1 MKITQT
7 FTVGRPL
14 PVVWAFFHD
23 IPRVAACVPGAEY
36 LGEKEDGR
44 HSGRVT
50 TKVGPFQ
57 ASFEGEAEVAFDDA
71 AHSVTANGKGVDRKG
86 ASRGKL
92 AMTCT
97 CEAVGDATKVTV
109 DADIQLSGPIAQF
122 GRTSLFN
129 EVAGVLIQSFVQ
141 NAEAQL
147 VPPAPAPLAA
157 GASEPVTSSSSAA
170 PIPAAP
176 KPVSGLSLILA
187 ALKAWLGSLF
197 RGKEAGRNI

>member
-1 MKITQT
+1 MKITQI

-36 LGEKEDGR
+36 LGAKEDRR
-44 HSGRVT
+44 HAGRVT

-57 ASFEGEAEVAFDDA
+57 ASFEGEADVAYDEA

-97 CEAVGDATKVTV
+97 CEAAGDATKVTV

-129 EVAGVLIQSFVQ
+129 EVAGVLVQSFVQ

-147 VPPAPAPLAA
+147 VPPAALAP
-157 GASEPVTSSSSAA
+157 GASEPVTTSSSAA

-176 KPVSGLSLILA
+176 KPVSGLSLIMA
-187 ALKAWLGSLF
+187 ALKAWLGSLV
-197 RGKEAGRNI
+197 RGKEAGRNA

>member
-1 MKITQT
+1 LKITQV

-14 PVVWAFFHD
+14 PVVWDFFHD

-57 ASFEGEAEVAFDDA
+57 ASFEGEAEVTYDEGTHA
-71 AHSVTANGKGVDRKG
+71 VTANGKGVDRKG

-97 CEAVGDATKVTV
+97 CEAAGDATKVTV

-129 EVAGVLIQSFVQ
+129 EVAGVLVQSFVQ
-141 NAEAQL
+141 NTEAQL
-147 VPPAPAPLAA
+147 APLASVEAASA
-157 GASEPVTSSSSAA
+157 GQAQAMPAPVPPT
-170 PIPAAP
+170 
-176 KPVSGLSLILA
+176 KPVSGTSLILA
-187 ALKAWLGSLF
+187 SLKAWIVALF
-197 RGKEAGRNI
+197 RRKEAGRNA

>member
-1 MKITQT
+1 MKITQV

-36 LGEKEDGR
+36 LGAKEEGR
-44 HSGRVT
+44 HAGRVT

-57 ASFEGEAEVAFDDA
+57 ASFEGEADVAYDDA

-97 CEAVGDATKVTV
+97 CEAAGDATKVTV

-129 EVAGVLIQSFVQ
+129 EVAGVLVQSFVQ

-147 VPPAPAPLAA
+147 TPPNTPSLAPGGSEGAA
-157 GASEPVTSSSSAA
+157 ASSSAA
-170 PIPAAP
+170 PIPAA
-176 KPVSGLSLILA
+176 LSRSA
-187 ALKAWLGSLF
+187 ASP
-197 RGKEAGRNI
+197 

>member
-1 MKITQT
+1 MKITQV

-36 LGEKEDGR
+36 LGAKEDGR
-44 HSGRVT
+44 HAGRVT

-57 ASFEGEAEVAFDDA
+57 ASFEGEADVAYDEA

-97 CEAVGDATKVTV
+97 CEAAGDATKVTV

-129 EVAGVLIQSFVQ
+129 EVAGVLVQSFVQ

-147 VPPAPAPLAA
+147 VPPAALAP
-157 GASEPVTSSSSAA
+157 GASEPVTTSSSAA

-176 KPVSGLSLILA
+176 KPVSGLSLIMA
-187 ALKAWLGSLF
+187 ALKAWLGSLV
-197 RGKEAGRNI
+197 RGKEAGRNA

>member
-1 MKITQT
+1 MKITQV

-14 PVVWAFFHD
+14 PVVWDFFHD
-23 IPRVAACVPGAEY
+23 IPRVASCVPGAEY
-36 LGEKEDGR
+36 IGPKEEGR
-44 HSGRVT
+44 HAGRVT

-57 ASFEGEAEVAFDDA
+57 ASFEGEADVAYDAA

-97 CEAVGDATKVTV
+97 CEAAGDATKVTV

-147 VPPAPAPLAA
+147 TQPAPASPAS
-157 GASEPVTSSSSAA
+157 GASEPMATASSATA
-170 PIPAAP
+170 IPAAP
-176 KPVSGLSLILA
+176 KPVSGLSLLLA

-197 RGKEAGRNI
+197 RGKETGRNA

>member
-1 MKITQT
+1 MKITQV

-14 PVVWAFFHD
+14 AVVWDFFHD

-36 LGEKEDGR
+36 LGEKEGGR
-44 HSGRVT
+44 HAGRVT

-57 ASFEGEAEVAFDDA
+57 ASFEGEAEVAYDEGT
-71 AHSVTANGKGVDRKG
+71 HSVTASGKGVDRKG

-129 EVAGVLIQSFVQ
+129 EVAGVLVQSFVQ
-141 NAEAQL
+141 NTEAQL
-147 VPPAPAPLAA
+147 APPAPVEAA
-157 GASEPVTSSSSAA
+157 SAGQAQAMAA
-170 PIPAAP
+170 PVPAT
-176 KPVSGLSLILA
+176 KPVSGTSLILA
-187 ALKAWLGSLF
+187 ALKAWIVSLF
-197 RGKEAGRNI
+197 RRKEAGRNA

>member
-1 MKITQT
+1 MKITQV

-36 LGEKEDGR
+36 LGAKEEGR
-44 HSGRVT
+44 HAGRVT

-57 ASFEGEAEVAFDDA
+57 ASFEGEADVVYDEA

-92 AMTCT
+92 AMTCI
-97 CEAVGDATKVTV
+97 CEAAGDATKVTV

-129 EVAGVLIQSFVQ
+129 EVAGVLVQSFVQ

-147 VPPAPAPLAA
+147 VPPDSAPLAP
-157 GASEPVTSSSSAA
+157 GASEPAATSISAA
-170 PIPAAP
+170 PVPAAP
-176 KPVSGLSLILA
+176 KPVSGLTLLLA

-197 RGKEAGRNI
+197 RGKEAGRKI